1 MVEYLLILSLVQGI
15 TEFLPI
21 SSSAH
26 LMILNLFSEANDQS
40 VSVDLSLHIG
50 SLLAL
55 IVYFLQ
61 NPLKSKKIANFN
73 SDFLSTKEA
82 IYLILFSALPTMAFA
97 YIFLNYNTIYII
109 RENIYVIVW
118 CNLIFAILLFFS
130 DYFGKKS
137 NKRLTKRNLVFLSVF
152 QSISL
157 IPGVSRSGICIT
169 VSRFLGFGRTES
181 SIISTIMSFPI
192 LFASLI
198 FIATTIYQKQDIF
211 LTNTIFL
218 AITLS
223 FLTSYLSIKIII
235 EFIDRIKLYPFVIYR
250 VCLSLIILYVIS

>member
-61 NPLKSKKIANFN
+61 NPLKSTKIANFN
-73 SDFLSTKEA
+73 SDFLSTREA

-97 YIFLNYNTIYII
+97 YIFLNYNTIYMI
-109 RENIYVIVW
+109 RENIYIIVW

-169 VSRFLGFGRTES
+169 VSRFIGFGRKES
-181 SIISTIMSFPI
+181 SIIAVIMSLPI
-192 LFASLI
+192 MISSFIYLI
-198 FIATTIYQKQDIF
+198 FKIFGGASFDLTTSILISV
-211 LTNTIFL
+211 L
-218 AITLS
+218 LS
-223 FLTSYLSIKIII
+223 FIASYLSIIII
-235 EFIDRIKLYPFVIYR
+235 VEFIERIKIYPYVVYR
-250 VCLSLIILYVIS
+250 IFLSLLILLFVN

>member
-1 MVEYLLILSLVQGI
+1 MFEYLLILSIVQGI

-26 LMILNLFSEANDQS
+26 LMILNYFNETNTQS

-55 IVYFLQ
+55 VFYFLK
-61 NPLKSKKIANFN
+61 NPLISKKAVNYN
-73 SDFLSTKEA
+73 PDFLSTRQA
-82 IYLILFSALPTMAFA
+82 IYLILFSALPTIVLA
-97 YIFLNYNTIYII
+97 YIFLNYNLIYTI

-118 CNLIFAILLFFS
+118 CNLIFAILLLFG

-137 NKRLTKRNLVFLSVF
+137 NKTLSNKNLAFLAIF

-157 IPGVSRSGICIT
+157 IPGVSRSGICLTI
-169 VSRFLGFGRTES
+169 SRFLGFGRTES
-181 SIISTIMSFPI
+181 SIIAVIMSFPI
-192 LFASLI
+192 LLASLI
-198 FIATTIYQKQDIF
+198 FIVITIYKGQDVF
-211 LTNTIFL
+211 LTNTIFF

-223 FLTSYLSIKIII
+223 FITSYLSIKIII

-250 VCLSLIILYVIS
+250 VCLSLIIIYFIS

>member
-1 MVEYLLILSLVQGI
+1 MVEYLLILSIVQGI

-26 LMILNLFSEANDQS
+26 LMILNFFSEANDQS
-40 VSVDLSLHIG
+40 VSIDLSLHIG

-55 IVYFLQ
+55 MVYFLQ
-61 NPLKSKKIANFN
+61 NPLKSKKIANLN
-73 SDFLSTKEA
+73 SNFLYSKEA
-82 IYLILFSALPTMAFA
+82 LYLITFSALPTMALA
-97 YIFLNYNTIYII
+97 YIFLNYNLIYII

-118 CNLIFAILLFFS
+118 CNLIFAILLFLG
-130 DYFGKKS
+130 DYYGKKS
-137 NKRLTKRNLVFLSVF
+137 NKSLTKSNLVFLSVF

-169 VSRFLGFGRTES
+169 VSRFLGFGKTES

-192 LFASLI
+192 LLASLI
-198 FIATTIYQKQDIF
+198 FIATTIYKKQDIF
-211 LTNTIFL
+211 LSNTIFL
-218 AITLS
+218 AMILS
-223 FLTSYLSIKIII
+223 FITSYLSIKIII

>member
-26 LMILNLFSEANDQS
+26 LMILNLFSEASDQS

-109 RENIYVIVW
+109 RE
-118 CNLIFAILLFFS
+118 
-130 DYFGKKS
+130 KK
-137 NKRLTKRNLVFLSVF
+137 R
-152 QSISL
+152 
-157 IPGVSRSGICIT
+157 
-169 VSRFLGFGRTES
+169 E
-181 SIISTIMSFPI
+181 
-192 LFASLI
+192 
-198 FIATTIYQKQDIF
+198 
-211 LTNTIFL
+211 L
-218 AITLS
+218 AL
-223 FLTSYLSIKIII
+223 
-235 EFIDRIKLYPFVIYR
+235 
-250 VCLSLIILYVIS
+250 

>member
-73 SDFLSTKEA
+73 SDFCQLRR
-82 IYLILFSALPTMAFA
+82 LF
-97 YIFLNYNTIYII
+97 I
-109 RENIYVIVW
+109 
-118 CNLIFAILLFFS
+118 
-130 DYFGKKS
+130 
-137 NKRLTKRNLVFLSVF
+137 
-152 QSISL
+152 
-157 IPGVSRSGICIT
+157 
-169 VSRFLGFGRTES
+169 
-181 SIISTIMSFPI
+181 
-192 LFASLI
+192 
-198 FIATTIYQKQDIF
+198 
-211 LTNTIFL
+211 
-218 AITLS
+218 
-223 FLTSYLSIKIII
+223 
-235 EFIDRIKLYPFVIYR
+235 
-250 VCLSLIILYVIS
+250 